1 MESSRLKKSLWF
13 RTWRWWWDLIWGFI
27 WRPETRTSIQTERRA
42 RKWSLPLVA
51 DVTIR
56 TRPHLRLS
64 FEDLSLGP
72 RSRQKGRP
80 DNWSGDPDR
89 WLPTFRSGWDLIQGS
104 NLKTRDED
112 LSLYRRGGGWGW
124 DLIWG
129 SHLRTWDE
137 DLNPDRK
144 PRRKWSGSMDSDVM
158 IRMRPHLRLSFE
170 DLRRGF
176 QFRIGRPG
184 DAGWGS
190 EWDLIWGSR
199 LKTWEEDLNPDTKPG
214 RKMTRIVG
222 WRHDDQDETSFEA
235 LIWRTWNED
244 LNLDRKAGGDGV
256 GTSGDGWGWAS
267 CDEETLL
274 PHKVGVFSGS
284 NFAALCVSSL
294 RQWLLHLYIF
304 ARTSRFQF

>member
-80 DNWSGDPDR
+80 DIWSGDPDR

-112 LSLYRRGGGWGW
+112 LSLYRRGGVGGETSFEALIWGPEMRTSIQTENHAGNDLDQWIRMWWSGW

-129 SHLRTWDE
+129 SHLKTSDE
-137 DLNPDRK
+137 DFN
-144 PRRKWSGSMDSDVM
+144 SG
-158 IRMRPHLRLSFE
+158 
-170 DLRRGF
+170 
-176 QFRIGRPG
+176 
-184 DAGWGS
+184 
-190 EWDLIWGSR
+190 
-199 LKTWEEDLNPDTKPG
+199 
-214 RKMTRIVG
+214 
-222 WRHDDQDETSFEA
+222 
-235 LIWRTWNED
+235 
-244 LNLDRKAGGDGV
+244 
-256 GTSGDGWGWAS
+256 
-267 CDEETLL
+267 
-274 PHKVGVFSGS
+274 
-284 NFAALCVSSL
+284 
-294 RQWLLHLYIF
+294 
-304 ARTSRFQF
+304 